1 MTFHRASVGGTGVV
15 NPKEIMMDREE
26 LAFWEQIRRRGAFWY
41 LVHKGLLFLLAYPLL
56 GHFAI
61 GWDWHP
67 RIFLEAW
74 VVIWPTFHLSQ
85 LALGLAGVEQF
96 RFIPT
101 SFAAGVLLGVTV
113 LCGGLAIRRLARH
126 G

>member
-1 MTFHRASVGGTGVV
+1 MTFHRASVGGTAVV

-41 LVHKGLLFLLAYPLL
+41 LLHKGLLFLFAYPLL

-67 RIFLEAW
+67 RLFLEAW
-74 VVIWPTFHLSQ
+74 VVGIVCGGFVWMRKELR
-85 LALGLAGVEQF
+85 F
-96 RFIPT
+96 RFT
-101 SFAAGVLLGVTV
+101 LHEEG
-113 LCGGLAIRRLARH
+113 RLVPD
-126 G
+126 GSDD